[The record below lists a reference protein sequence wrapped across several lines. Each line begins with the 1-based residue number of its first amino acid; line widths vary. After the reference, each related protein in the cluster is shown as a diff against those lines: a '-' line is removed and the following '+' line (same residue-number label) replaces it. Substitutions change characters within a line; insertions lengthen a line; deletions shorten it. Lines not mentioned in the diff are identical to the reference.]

1 MAFVRYGIPLALVI
15 AGIVFLFAA
24 DDSVAPEAWA
34 GFTGAGIAVL
44 LLNVLFRIGV
54 QGDLERDRE
63 DEARASFD
71 RHGRWPSEGGS
82 SRPDPPPPGAGP
94 GGAAAGPPPP
104 PPGAPGGRAS
114 AGAPRPAAANLRR

>member
-1 MAFVRYGIPLALVI
+1 MTFVRYGIPLLLALT
-15 AGIVFLFAA
+15 GIVLLFAA

-63 DEARASFD
+63 DEARRYFD
-71 RHGRWPSEGGS
+71 RHGRWPDDEPA
-82 SRPDPPPPGAGP
+82 RPEPPPHRQ
-94 GGAAAGPPPP
+94 AADKRHRAATPP
-104 PPGAPGGRAS
+104 R
-114 AGAPRPAAANLRR
+114 RP